1 MDRMINLLFQHIE
14 YRLWSSF
21 LYANWMERKG
31 QMQFY
36 YYKVLIDSERRRA
49 INSIKIRAESSFD
62 CLENKND
69 ISKQDTNKV

>member
-1 MDRMINLLFQHIE
+1 
-14 YRLWSSF
+14 
-21 LYANWMERKG
+21 MERKG